1 MAGSFPKSFEYILG
15 LKSLTPA
22 FTAIRSFVTF
32 DVPSNVP
39 ANQNTSEQI
48 YYNSPRHLQSG
59 IGVKFQIPDLY
70 RSTIASETYTFCQFH
85 LSFSSQNKLV
95 Q

>member
-22 FTAIRSFVTF
+22 FTAIRSFVTS

-39 ANQNTSEQI
+39 ANQNISEQI
-48 YYNSPRHLQSG
+48 YYNMLTALVTFSPALESNS
-59 IGVKFQIPDLY
+59 KF
-70 RSTIASETYTFCQFH
+70 
-85 LSFSSQNKLV
+85 
-95 Q
+95 